1 MEEYMNK
8 NFIKLLLIFLS
19 LGCISSCSAKIY
31 TVANQSM
38 QKTISI
44 GDHIL
49 VKLAKYQTN
58 EIKRGDIVIIKIN
71 MDNEKT
77 FTRQCKR
84 IIGLPGDNIKILN
97 DIVYI
102 NDTKLDESYV
112 YLEPMDEKVLG
123 ITEYNKYNIP
133 DNCFFYLGDNR
144 HNSLDSR
151 QYGPVKIENIMGK
164 VINIIRKK

>member
-1 MEEYMNK
+1 MEEHMTKYCLK
-8 NFIKLLLIFLS
+8 PVINFLILGLFLS
-19 LGCISSCSAKIY
+19 CSTKIY

-38 QKTISI
+38 QNTISI

-58 EIKRGDIVIIKIN
+58 EIKRGDIVMIKVNI
-71 MDNEKT
+71 DNDNT
-77 FTRQCKR
+77 YTRQCKR
-84 IIGLPGDNIKILN
+84 IIGLPGESIKILN
-97 DIVYI
+97 DKVYI
-102 NDTKLDESYV
+102 NDKELDENYV

-123 ITEYNKYNIP
+123 ITEYSKYNIP

-151 QYGPVKIENIMGK
+151 QYGPVKIENIIGK
-164 VINIIRKK
+164 VIDIIKK